1 MALYLVNAFS
11 ATMLN
16 ISADGD
22 SYLRFRELDEGEVKR
37 MLSEGFESAVGHAGT
52 ADVLAERLGVPV
64 KANRIPVKLQKAGDR
79 LIVAQIEWPGGRLAE
94 GQVLS
99 AEEVKKL
106 RIKFLLVE
114 DVTLEVKKS
123 LKHAGGLSL

>member
-1 MALYLVNAFS
+1 
-11 ATMLN
+11 
-16 ISADGD
+16 
-22 SYLRFRELDEGEVKR
+22 
-37 MLSEGFESAVGHAGT
+37 
-52 ADVLAERLGVPV
+52 VLAERLGVPV

-106 RIKFLLVE
+106 RIKFLFVE
-114 DVTLEVKKS
+114 DVTP
-123 LKHAGGLSL
+123 